1 MSSNKKFL
9 IEQNRIEEPKDNNE
23 NKNSDNIKNLYLK
36 YIALKNAL
44 IVEKQKTSIL
54 EKENKSLIEE
64 NSKKDEIISEL
75 KDEIKRYHDSINNKN
90 SNFFSELFQNMNI
103 SDIKN
108 EISINKLTN
117 ENLNLKEQISNLK
130 NDLIISKTDFEKKF
144 SQLIEKNNDLEKK
157 VQSYETQIKSYE
169 KDKDISKQKLFEH
182 EKRIINLE
190 EAIRAIGNDK
200 KYLEENLNKLKNE
213 IKRKNEEM
221 DKIFKDQENI
231 MNNNTEFRQKINN
244 LKNIINQYKKA
255 IENNIEIKED
265 YIFIGKIIPN
275 THYNNIINIDEKSDT
290 FLKMENKIN
299 NIDNYKTVKI
309 IFNFNQKKI
318 KFCIENKNPINIEVK
333 NIIDIVENLH
343 IEGQIKIFY
352 KIKDNVYDYLCQFT
366 KKEAYYIIHFYKE
379 LKNNDS
385 IDPALYAAYLG
396 TQ

>member
-9 IEQNRIEEPKDNNE
+9 IEQNRIEESKDNNE
-23 NKNSDNIKNLYLK
+23 NKNSDNNKNLYLK

-64 NSKKDEIISEL
+64 NTKKDEIISEL

-157 VQSYETQIKSYE
+157 VQSYEAQIKSYE

-231 MNNNTEFRQKINN
+231 INNNTEFKQKINN
-244 LKNIINQYKKA
+244 LKNIINQYKRA

-265 YIFIGKIIPN
+265 YVFIGKIIPN

-318 KFCIENKNPINIEVK
+318 KFCIDNKNSINIEVK

>member
-1 MSSNKKFL
+1 M
-9 IEQNRIEEPKDNNE
+9 EQNKIEESKDNSE
-23 NKNSDNIKNLYLK
+23 NKNLYLK

-90 SNFFSELFQNMNI
+90 SNFFSELFQNINI

-169 KDKDISKQKLFEH
+169 KEKDISKQKLFEH

-190 EAIRAIGNDK
+190 EAIRAIVNDK

-231 MNNNTEFRQKINN
+231 INNNTEFKQKINN
-244 LKNIINQYKKA
+244 LKNIINQYKRA

-265 YIFIGKIIPN
+265 YVFIGKIIPN

>member
-9 IEQNRIEEPKDNNE
+9 IEQNRIEESKDNNE
-23 NKNSDNIKNLYLK
+23 NKNSDNNKNLYLK

-169 KDKDISKQKLFEH
+169 KEKDISKQKLFEH

-231 MNNNTEFRQKINN
+231 INNNTEFKQKINN
-244 LKNIINQYKKA
+244 LKNIINQYKRA

-265 YIFIGKIIPN
+265 YVFIGKIIPN

-318 KFCIENKNPINIEVK
+318 KFCIDNKNSINIEVK

>member
-9 IEQNRIEEPKDNNE
+9 IEQNRIEESKDNNE
-23 NKNSDNIKNLYLK
+23 NKNSDNNKNLYLK

-169 KDKDISKQKLFEH
+169 KEKDISKQKLFEH

>member
-9 IEQNRIEEPKDNNE
+9 IEQNRIEESKDNNE
-23 NKNSDNIKNLYLK
+23 NKNSDNNKNLYLK

-90 SNFFSELFQNMNI
+90 SNFFSELFQNINI

-169 KDKDISKQKLFEH
+169 KEKDISKQKLFEH

-318 KFCIENKNPINIEVK
+318 KFCIDNKNPINIELK

>member
-9 IEQNRIEEPKDNNE
+9 IEQNRIEESKDNNE
-23 NKNSDNIKNLYLK
+23 NKNSDNNKNLYLK

-90 SNFFSELFQNMNI
+90 TNFFSELFQNINI

-169 KDKDISKQKLFEH
+169 KEKDISKQKLFEH

-231 MNNNTEFRQKINN
+231 INNNTEFKQKINN
-244 LKNIINQYKKA
+244 LKNIINQYKRA

-265 YIFIGKIIPN
+265 YVFIGKIIPN

-299 NIDNYKTVKI
+299 NIDNYKSVKI
-309 IFNFNQKKI
+309 IFNFN
-318 KFCIENKNPINIEVK
+318 
-333 NIIDIVENLH
+333 
-343 IEGQIKIFY
+343 
-352 KIKDNVYDYLCQFT
+352 
-366 KKEAYYIIHFYKE
+366 
-379 LKNNDS
+379 
-385 IDPALYAAYLG
+385 
-396 TQ
+396 

>member
-9 IEQNRIEEPKDNNE
+9 IEQNRIEESKDNNE
-23 NKNSDNIKNLYLK
+23 NKNSDNNKNLYLK

-90 SNFFSELFQNMNI
+90 SNFFSELFQNINI

-108 EISINKLTN
+108 EISINKLTK

-169 KDKDISKQKLFEH
+169 KEKDISKQKLFEH

>member
-9 IEQNRIEEPKDNNE
+9 IEQNRIEESKDNNE
-23 NKNSDNIKNLYLK
+23 NKNSDNNKNLYLK

-90 SNFFSELFQNMNI
+90 TNFFSELFQNINI

-157 VQSYETQIKSYE
+157 VQSYEIQIKSYE

-190 EAIRAIGNDK
+190 ETIRAIVNDK

-231 MNNNTEFRQKINN
+231 MNNNTEFKQKINN
-244 LKNIINQYKKA
+244 LKNIINQYKMA

-265 YIFIGKIIPN
+265 YVFIGKIIPN

-299 NIDNYKTVKI
+299 NIDNYKSVKI

-318 KFCIENKNPINIEVK
+318 KFCIDNKNSINIEVK

-396 TQ
+396 T

>member
-9 IEQNRIEEPKDNNE
+9 IEQNRIEESKDNNE
-23 NKNSDNIKNLYLK
+23 NKNSDNNKNLYLK

-90 SNFFSELFQNMNI
+90 TNFFSELFQNINI

-231 MNNNTEFRQKINN
+231 INNNTEFKQNINN
-244 LKNIINQYKKA
+244 LKNIVNQYKRA

-265 YIFIGKIIPN
+265 YVFIGKIIPN

-318 KFCIENKNPINIEVK
+318 KFCIDNKNSINIEVK

>member
-9 IEQNRIEEPKDNNE
+9 IEQNRIEESKDNSE
-23 NKNSDNIKNLYLK
+23 NKNFDNNKNLYLK

-90 SNFFSELFQNMNI
+90 SNFFSELFQNINI

-117 ENLNLKEQISNLK
+117 ENINLKEQISNLK

-190 EAIRAIGNDK
+190 EAIRAIVNDK

-231 MNNNTEFRQKINN
+231 INNNTEFKQKINN
-244 LKNIINQYKKA
+244 LKNIINQYKRA

-265 YIFIGKIIPN
+265 YVFIGKIIPN

-318 KFCIENKNPINIEVK
+318 KFCIDNKNSINIEVK

>member
-9 IEQNRIEEPKDNNE
+9 IEQNRIEESKDNNE
-23 NKNSDNIKNLYLK
+23 NKNSDNNKNLYLK

-169 KDKDISKQKLFEH
+169 KEKDISKQKLFEH

-318 KFCIENKNPINIEVK
+318 KFCIDNKNSINIEVK

>member
-9 IEQNRIEEPKDNNE
+9 IEQNRIEESKDNNE
-23 NKNSDNIKNLYLK
+23 NKNSDNNKNLYLK

-190 EAIRAIGNDK
+190 EAIRAIVNDK

-231 MNNNTEFRQKINN
+231 INNNTEFKQKINN
-244 LKNIINQYKKA
+244 LKNIINQYKRA

-265 YIFIGKIIPN
+265 YVFIGKIIPN

-299 NIDNYKTVKI
+299 NIDNYKSVKI

-318 KFCIENKNPINIEVK
+318 KFCIDNKNSINIEVK

>member
-9 IEQNRIEEPKDNNE
+9 IEQNRIEESKDNNE
-23 NKNSDNIKNLYLK
+23 NKNSDNNKNLYLK

-90 SNFFSELFQNMNI
+90 SNFFSELFQNINI

-169 KDKDISKQKLFEH
+169 KEKDISKQKLFEH

-231 MNNNTEFRQKINN
+231 INNNTEFKQKINN

-318 KFCIENKNPINIEVK
+318 KFCIDNKNSINIEVK

>member
-9 IEQNRIEEPKDNNE
+9 IEQNRIEESKDNNE
-23 NKNSDNIKNLYLK
+23 NKNSDNNKNLYLK

-90 SNFFSELFQNMNI
+90 SNFFSELFQNINI

-130 NDLIISKTDFEKKF
+130 NDLIITKTDFEKKF

-169 KDKDISKQKLFEH
+169 KEKDISKQKLFEH

-190 EAIRAIGNDK
+190 EAIRAIVNDK

-244 LKNIINQYKKA
+244 LKNIINQYKMA
-255 IENNIEIKED
+255 IENNTEIKED

-299 NIDNYKTVKI
+299 NIENYETVKI

-343 IEGQIKIFY
+343 IEGQIKFFY

>member
-9 IEQNRIEEPKDNNE
+9 IEQNRIEESKDNNE
-23 NKNSDNIKNLYLK
+23 NKNSDNNKNLYLK

-90 SNFFSELFQNMNI
+90 TNFFSELFQNINI

-169 KDKDISKQKLFEH
+169 KEKDISKQKLFEH

-231 MNNNTEFRQKINN
+231 INNNTEFKQKINN

-318 KFCIENKNPINIEVK
+318 KFCIESKNPINIEVK

>member
-9 IEQNRIEEPKDNNE
+9 IEQNRIEESKDNNE
-23 NKNSDNIKNLYLK
+23 NKNSDNNKNLYLK

-90 SNFFSELFQNMNI
+90 TNFFSELFQNINI

-157 VQSYETQIKSYE
+157 VQSYEIQIKSYE

-190 EAIRAIGNDK
+190 ETIRAIVNDK
-200 KYLEENLNKLKNE
+200 KYLE
-213 IKRKNEEM
+213 
-221 DKIFKDQENI
+221 
-231 MNNNTEFRQKINN
+231 
-244 LKNIINQYKKA
+244 
-255 IENNIEIKED
+255 
-265 YIFIGKIIPN
+265 
-275 THYNNIINIDEKSDT
+275 
-290 FLKMENKIN
+290 
-299 NIDNYKTVKI
+299 
-309 IFNFNQKKI
+309 
-318 KFCIENKNPINIEVK
+318 
-333 NIIDIVENLH
+333 
-343 IEGQIKIFY
+343 
-352 KIKDNVYDYLCQFT
+352 
-366 KKEAYYIIHFYKE
+366 
-379 LKNNDS
+379 
-385 IDPALYAAYLG
+385 
-396 TQ
+396 